1 MTNIISELQLEKDIQ
16 EIGLSYFPV
25 KVNKIHRPFPRDN
38 RQAPSGNCRRPYF
51 YCLASD
57 SIDK

>member
-38 RQAPSGNCRRPYF
+38 RQAPSGSGSRIQR
-51 YCLASD
+51 
-57 SIDK
+57 